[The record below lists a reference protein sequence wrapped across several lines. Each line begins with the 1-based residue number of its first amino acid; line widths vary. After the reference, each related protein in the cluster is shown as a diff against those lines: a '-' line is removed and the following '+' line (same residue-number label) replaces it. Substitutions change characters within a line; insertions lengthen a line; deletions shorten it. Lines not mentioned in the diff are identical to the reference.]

1 MLMDILDVEGEK
13 IKEALKPDS
22 YIVFVFDEHN
32 GKARHYE
39 HNVTIFDGLYVSR
52 KLIITFFEQILGI

>member
-1 MLMDILDVEGEK
+1 MDILDVEGEK

-32 GKARHYE
+32 GQARHYGAPG
-39 HNVTIFDGLYVSR
+39 VSARKSAVSR
-52 KLIITFFEQILGI
+52 LAVASCPDMR